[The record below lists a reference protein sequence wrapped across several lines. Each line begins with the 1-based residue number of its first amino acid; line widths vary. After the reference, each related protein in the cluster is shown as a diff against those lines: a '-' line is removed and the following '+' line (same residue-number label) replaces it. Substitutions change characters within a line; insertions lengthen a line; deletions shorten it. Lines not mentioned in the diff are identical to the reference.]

1 MTEVGYVSRNVDLV
15 EALSILGCPQVRESD
30 LLTAL
35 QQLIDHENT
44 ADPRFPSNHLAL
56 GLGVN
61 REYPRLEARI
71 LALQNAPGNRDQAVD
86 GDRDADEIQALLDQI
101 DCNPKVLDHRE
112 TEEFLIVK
120 IGNMVHPQARDDE
133 KGLNL
138 QFLSKIAIDSLI
150 AIEARTWARR
160 KLGVDI
166 ALTEVSSSKNVA
178 DLAKLALK
186 ALRQKYA
193 QFSDKGETS

>member
-1 MTEVGYVSRNVDLV
+1 
-15 EALSILGCPQVRESD
+15 
-30 LLTAL
+30 
-35 QQLIDHENT
+35 
-44 ADPRFPSNHLAL
+44 
-56 GLGVN
+56 
-61 REYPRLEARI
+61 
-71 LALQNAPGNRDQAVD
+71 
-86 GDRDADEIQALLDQI
+86 
-101 DCNPKVLDHRE
+101 
-112 TEEFLIVK
+112 
-120 IGNMVHPQARDDE
+120 MVHPQARDDE

-193 QFSDKGETS
+193 QFLDKGETS